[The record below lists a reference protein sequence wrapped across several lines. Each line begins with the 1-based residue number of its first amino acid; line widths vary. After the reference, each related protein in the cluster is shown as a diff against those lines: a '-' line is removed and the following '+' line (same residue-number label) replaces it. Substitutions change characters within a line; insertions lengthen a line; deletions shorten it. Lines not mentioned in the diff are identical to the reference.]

1 MSLLFAFNYLKS
13 SLKHH
18 TKFYILEILHKGIIM
33 PMNFLMKDA
42 IEERLSLAVATP
54 GFLISV
60 AEQQIKNNAIKTGLR
75 EYFRYWPWRFRGSR
89 VYKQSGEEIAI
100 TFEEIFATS
109 KPRIPEEQQKHA
121 YLLGVSRLNNPS
133 WNQMSNPNMW
143 DRQLL
148 GVQIS
153 ANNFNPLTQITYETY
168 EDLSRGQAQLDF
180 NTVDDTIYIMAPFGL
195 GNMILDFA
203 VGFDDPQYVPASREE
218 WLCDL
223 IEYRFLQAI
232 ITMRSSVSLDA
243 DFTISVEAMKARCE
257 VLLQK
262 IEEMKKVA
270 YSHLAQW
277 S

>member
-1 MSLLFAFNYLKS
+1 
-13 SLKHH
+13 
-18 TKFYILEILHKGIIM
+18 M
-33 PMNFLMKDA
+33 PQSFSMKKA
-42 IEERLSLAVATP
+42 VSERLELAIATP

-60 AEQQIKNNAIKTGLR
+60 PEQKLRDHAINTGLR

-100 TFEEIFATS
+100 TFEEVFATS
-109 KPRIPEEQQKHA
+109 TPKIPAEQQKHA
-121 YLLGVSRLNNPS
+121 YFLGVSRLNNPS

-153 ANNFNPLTQITYETY
+153 ANNFNPLTQVTYETY

-180 NTVDDTIYIMAPFGL
+180 NTVNDTIYIMAPFGL

-203 VGFDDPQYVPASREE
+203 VGFDDLDYVPPSREE

-223 IEYRFLQAI
+223 IEYRFLNSI
-232 ITMRSSVSLDA
+232 ITMRSSVALDA
-243 DFTISVEAMKARCE
+243 DFTISVEALRARCD